1 MKKKILTMLIGSCLI
16 LSLIPSA
23 AFAETEPAAAEK
35 LKEKLDE
42 AAELIHGKEMETEL
56 YERADGSYVGT
67 EVYDLGD
74 GAQLIV
80 EVTDTA
86 EDGEQAQNILM
97 PTSSGSS
104 DLWRDFGNRSFTAKA
119 TVKYGGKSVTL
130 LSTSNYTLSSDGI
143 DLRSIVSSFETQK
156 VSVSRGKTKITDSAA
171 RTPGASD
178 VNGSCNFILSQV
190 GSVKAEYQMNSTV
203 GYVALDKAG
212 KRIKVRQSWSLSKL

>member
-1 MKKKILTMLIGSCLI
+1 MKRKLLTILIGSCLI
-16 LSLIPSA
+16 FSLIPFA
-23 AFAETEPAAAEK
+23 AFAETESAPAEK

-42 AAELIHGKEMETEL
+42 AAELIHGREMETEL
-56 YERADGSYVGT
+56 HKTTEGSYTGT

-80 EVTDTA
+80 EITDSDADSRQTPKKP
-86 EDGEQAQNILM
+86 M
-97 PTSSGSS
+97 PASSGSS

-119 TVKYGGKSVTL
+119 TVRYGGMSVIL

-156 VSVSRGKTKITDSAA
+156 VSVSKGKISITDRSA

-178 VNGSCNFILSQV
+178 VNGSCNFILSRV
-190 GSVKAEYQMNSTV
+190 GSAKAEYQMKSTV

>member
-23 AFAETEPAAAEK
+23 AFAETESEAAEK

-42 AAELIHGKEMETEL
+42 AAELIHGQEMETEL

-74 GAQLIV
+74 GAQLVV

-97 PTSSGSS
+97 PTSSGRR
-104 DLWRDFGNRSFTAKA
+104 DLWRDFGNRSFTGEA
-119 TVKYGGKSVTL
+119 TVT
-130 LSTSNYTLSSDGI
+130 
-143 DLRSIVSSFETQK
+143 
-156 VSVSRGKTKITDSAA
+156 
-171 RTPGASD
+171 
-178 VNGSCNFILSQV
+178 
-190 GSVKAEYQMNSTV
+190 
-203 GYVALDKAG
+203 
-212 KRIKVRQSWSLSKL
+212 

>member
-23 AFAETEPAAAEK
+23 AFAETESAAAEK

-42 AAELIHGKEMETEL
+42 AAELIHGQEMETEL

-74 GAQLIV
+74 DAQLIV
-80 EVTDTA
+80 EVTDVA

-97 PTSSGSS
+97 PASSGSS

-119 TVKYGGKSVTL
+119 TVKYASKSVILKLT
-130 LSTSNYTLSSDGI
+130 NHYTLSTNGI
-143 DLRSIVSSFETQK
+143 DIRSLVPNKE
-156 VSVSRGKTKITDSAA
+156 ITSIRVEAGTPQVTDRSA

-178 VNGSCNFILSQV
+178 VNGHCKYTLSLT
-190 GSVKAEYQMNSTV
+190 GGVKTEYQVNSTV

-212 KRIKVRQSWSLSKL
+212 KRIKVRQSWSLLKL

>member
-1 MKKKILTMLIGSCLI
+1 MKKKLLTMLIGSCLI

-23 AFAETEPAAAEK
+23 AFAETEPEAAEK

-42 AAELIHGKEMETEL
+42 AAELIHGQEMETEL

-80 EVTDTA
+80 EVTDTDA
-86 EDGEQAQNILM
+86 DGSQVPKTPVPA
-97 PTSSGSS
+97 SSGSS

-119 TVKYGGKSVTL
+119 TVKYVEDSITFILKN
-130 LSTSNYTLSSDGI
+130 NYTLSANGI
-143 DLRSIVSSFETQK
+143 DIRNLDPDIGRDVFK
-156 VSVSRGKTKITDSAA
+156 VTHGAPRITDSSA

-178 VNGSCNFILSQV
+178 VNGNCKYTVIFKN
-190 GSVKAEYQMNSTV
+190 GSKAEYQMNSTV

-212 KRIKVRQSWSLSKL
+212 KRIKVRQSWSLLKL

>member
-80 EVTDTA
+80 EVTDTDA
-86 EDGEQAQNILM
+86 DGSQVQKTPVPA
-97 PTSSGSS
+97 SSGSS
-104 DLWRDFGNRSFTAKA
+104 DLWCDFGNRSFTAKA
-119 TVKYGGKSVTL
+119 TVKYGGMSVTL
-130 LSTSNYTLSSDGI
+130 RLTNNYTLSANGI
-143 DLRSIVSSFETQK
+143 DVRNFVADADHKIGNVIKGVPQVTDRS
-156 VSVSRGKTKITDSAA
+156 A

-178 VNGSCNFILSQV
+178 VNGNCKFTLSLN
-190 GSVKAEYQMNSTV
+190 SNAKAEYQMKSTV

-212 KRIKVRQSWSLSKL
+212 KRIKVRQSWSLLKL